1 MVSAER
7 KTDLTT
13 ARNRRVH
20 TSRNFWAGL
29 LFGAGMFSVLE
40 QSIFHFFLQWHHFY
54 EGNGPRAILIGEGIY
69 QVIGWALTVLSLWI
83 AADLAR
89 RKAFWPARFLGS
101 ALIGGG
107 VLLIF
112 DSLVFRLLLNLHT
125 VRDTGDPVFYES
137 LWLGTAAFLFL
148 LGWSVLRNASKDGD

>member
-1 MVSAER
+1 
-7 KTDLTT
+7 
-13 ARNRRVH
+13 
-20 TSRNFWAGL
+20 
-29 LFGAGMFSVLE
+29 MFSVLE

-54 EGNGPRAILIGEGIY
+54 EGNGPQAILTGEGIY
-69 QVIGWALTVLSLWI
+69 QVSGWAMTVLSLSV

-107 VLLIF
+107 ILLIV

-125 VRDTGDPVFYES
+125 VRDIGDPVFYES

-148 LGWSVLRNASKDGD
+148 LGWSVLRNASKEDD

>member
-1 MVSAER
+1 
-7 KTDLTT
+7 
-13 ARNRRVH
+13 
-20 TSRNFWAGL
+20 
-29 LFGAGMFSVLE
+29 MFSVLE

-54 EGNGPRAILIGEGIY
+54 EGNGPQAILTGEGIY

-89 RKAFWPARFLGS
+89 RKAFWPARFSAS

-107 VLLIF
+107 VLLVF
-112 DSLVFRLLLNLHT
+112 DSLVFRFLLNLHT
-125 VRDTGDPVFYES
+125 VRDTGNPVFYES

-148 LGWSVLRNASKDGD
+148 LGWSVLRNASKEGD